1 MTSTLKTYVL
11 RVELQPRKGPLG
23 GRVGEKQECGRVG
36 EKQECGRV
44 DEKQECGR
52 VGKKQEFMTVGFRWG
67 CPPS

>member
-1 MTSTLKTYVL
+1 MPSTLKTYVL

-23 GRVGEKQECGRVG
+23 GRVG